1 MAISYYLYVIL
12 SKLNKKKMF
21 NQDEEKIKCAL
32 ENREICFW
40 QGKKA
45 EIVVFFIYD
54 IRICGIYLSM
64 ALGTEKFKQLD

>member
-45 EIVVFFIYD
+45 EIVVFLFMTSGFAVFI
-54 IRICGIYLSM
+54 CLWLLVMKNSNN
-64 ALGTEKFKQLD
+64 